1 MKKIYKQLCRV
12 EEVLAIGCLVAMTV
26 IVFVAAILRA
36 FGHPQNW
43 SLDIALFLIA
53 WGVFLGA
60 DVAYREDKLVK
71 VDILTAHL
79 PKKVNEVLEIIME
92 LIILVFLVALIYYG
106 IRMSIKT
113 WNRTFQ
119 GIPGFSYTW
128 VTLSV
133 PVSGV
138 LMCTTNIRNL
148 IRRFRALFSKA

>member
-60 DVAYREDKLVK
+60 EVAYREDKLVK
-71 VDILTAHL
+71 VDILTANL
-79 PKKVNEVLEIIME
+79 TKKFNEVLEM
-92 LIILVFLVALIYYG
+92 IILVFLVALIYYG